1 MFLSNLSLSI
11 DNNYFLVCTVCN
23 YSSPARAACPPSI
36 YLVSGHASCSPA
48 QLPDTVAAKQL
59 AEIHSQGYGETLV
72 PLSWDQ
78 VTATRTCVL
87 IVRNTDCGAGAA
99 KTAEQ
104 QQSCRGLVA
113 ASLTRTFSV
122 LSLASVV
129 VLLSGSSGD
138 QCRYLLTTLVL
149 AAAPRPD
156 LVLTCL
162 CSHSGGGGRG
172 GRGGVASSL
181 GAGLQRAD
189 HHLLQQVGHAALPP
203 AARCRVPRVA
213 GRL

>member
-1 MFLSNLSLSI
+1 MRSVTCHGGGVQVNM
-11 DNNYFLVCTVCN
+11 VCN

-78 VTATRTCVL
+78 VTNTRTCLL
-87 IVRNTDCGAGAA
+87 IVRNTECGAESEAA
-99 KTAEQ
+99 KTGEQ
-104 QQSCRGLVA
+104 QPSCRGLVA

-129 VLLSGSSGD
+129 VLLSGSSGEH
-138 QCRYLLTTLVL
+138 YTLYIDHISVGRSSP
-149 AAAPRPD
+149 PRPCTD
-156 LVLTCL
+156 L
-162 CSHSGGGGRG
+162 
-172 GRGGVASSL
+172 SL
-181 GAGLQRAD
+181 FPQRRWRPRRPWWCRR
-189 HHLLQQVGHAALPP
+189 QS
-203 AARCRVPRVA
+203 RCRSTT
-213 GRL
+213 G